1 MILKNDEIYFLL
13 VAKRKSIFDDR
24 QMEIEELTTII
35 KMDLN
40 SLNKQ
45 IAKLQDL
52 GRQQRE
58 VFGSSKKNH
67 IASHSSSVVV
77 NLQSKLANMSTTF
90 KNVLEVRSEVIEI

>member
-1 MILKNDEIYFLL
+1 
-13 VAKRKSIFDDR
+13 
-24 QMEIEELTTII
+24 MEIEELTTII

-58 VFGSSKKNH
+58 SFGSINA
-67 IASHSSSVVV
+67 IFERMNELEAAS
-77 NLQSKLANMSTTF
+77 
-90 KNVLEVRSEVIEI
+90 EC